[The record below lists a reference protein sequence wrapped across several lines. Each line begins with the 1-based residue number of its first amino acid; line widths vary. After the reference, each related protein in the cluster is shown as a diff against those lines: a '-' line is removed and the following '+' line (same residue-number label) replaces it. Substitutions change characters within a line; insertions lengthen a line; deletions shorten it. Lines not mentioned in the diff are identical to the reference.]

1 MSLALL
7 NLVLALGWCAV
18 IGEFTLANLAIGFAL
33 AYVALWLVRP
43 LYGPT
48 RYFRRF
54 WLLLRLIAFFL
65 FELVRSSLRV
75 AWDVVTPPVYSRPGV
90 VAVPLDAESDIEI
103 TVLANLVSLTPGTLS
118 LEVSEDRRVLY
129 VHAMF
134 AEDRDA
140 VSRSIKEGI
149 ERRLLEVTR

>member
-48 RYFRRF
+48 RYFQRF